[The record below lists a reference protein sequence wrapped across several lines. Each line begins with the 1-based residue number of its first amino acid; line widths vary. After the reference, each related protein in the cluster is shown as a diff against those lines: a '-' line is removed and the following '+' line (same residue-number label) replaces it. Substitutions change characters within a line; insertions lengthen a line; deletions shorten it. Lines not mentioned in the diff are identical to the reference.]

1 MKLFYVFLVVLLIF
15 FIPIPIKFSIYYST
29 IDYYIKLYGFN
40 LISKNKKRAT
50 RIKKLKNSPLI
61 KNKHKFFSKIN
72 SKINFKHLIST
83 LNNLKYKPLLKINL
97 SMEYSLNDA
106 ARTAIFYGVIYNTTS
121 LTYILLNYLFNI
133 KKFNFKITPVFDDNF
148 LLKIETSSII
158 FLSLAN
164 IIYIII
170 NLLKNNDK
178 QGR

>member
-1 MKLFYVFLVVLLIF
+1 
-15 FIPIPIKFSIYYST
+15 
-29 IDYYIKLYGFN
+29 
-40 LISKNKKRAT
+40 
-50 RIKKLKNSPLI
+50 
-61 KNKHKFFSKIN
+61 
-72 SKINFKHLIST
+72 
-83 LNNLKYKPLLKINL
+83 
-97 SMEYSLNDA
+97 MEYSLNDA

-133 KKFNFKITPVFDDNF
+133 KKFNFKITPVFDDNL

>member
-1 MKLFYVFLVVLLIF
+1 MDLILSLE
-15 FIPIPIKFSIYYST
+15 I
-29 IDYYIKLYGFN
+29 
-40 LISKNKKRAT
+40 KKRAT

-83 LNNLKYKPLLKINL
+83 LSSLKYKPLLKINL
-97 SMEYSLNDA
+97 SLDYSLNDA
-106 ARTAIFYGVIYNTTS
+106 ARTAIFYGIIYNTTS
-121 LTYILLNYLFNI
+121 LTYILLNYIFNI
-133 KKFNFKITPVFDDNF
+133 KRFNFKITPLFEDKF

-170 NLLKNNDK
+170 NLLKNNEK

>member
-1 MKLFYVFLVVLLIF
+1 MKLFYVFLVVLLTF

-50 RIKKLKNSPLI
+50 RIKKTKNSPLI

-83 LNNLKYKPLLKINL
+83 LNSLKYKPLLRLHL
-97 SMEYSLNDA
+97 SLEYSLNDA
-106 ARTAIFYGVIYNTTS
+106 ARTAIFYGAIYNTTS

-133 KKFNFKITPVFDDNF
+133 KKFNFKITPVFDDKF